1 MIFEVIQEIIQPWLE
16 SNVRTLIVLG
26 IALAFYALIQRYNRP
41 PSTLAHLPYVS
52 FFSFL
57 KYGFKDE
64 LYDTYAKEKLLP
76 LLKANGGFF
85 TSPTI
90 QGWVVRLADP
100 VAIKQFTLKQGK
112 THVSKGHVQRSGADW
127 KRHRKI
133 ANLAFQRSMPVQLF
147 GDLAKRM
154 LRSMEKTEE
163 DAIDVNDLFRRFT
176 LDAIGSGGFGFDF
189 HAIEDKESKWV
200 EYYESVMQGMASP
213 FYIVFPSFDTKYVHW
228 FSKREQLH
236 DNLSKLM
243 ENMDEII
250 EKKRKLVYENV
261 QGESKEKDLLTL
273 MIESELKSEGESLS
287 NEELRSNLCIFFLAG
302 HDTTANTLAAIIYEL
317 AKNKE
322 IQEKARKEAIR
333 ILGDGPEDIAP
344 TAEQLKELDYINM
357 IIKETLRRHPPA
369 YLTTDRVVQNDLVLG
384 GVHIPKGSDLCL
396 DIYSLH
402 HNADIWSNPF
412 EFNPERF
419 APGGEADS
427 QRGIAWA
434 PFSSGGRMCVGMNFS
449 LTEQRVLIPMLLKKY
464 TWSLPNDSPHQHELQ
479 KRGIAWGL
487 VTFKDKVKI
496 EFKKRN

>member
-1 MIFEVIQEIIQPWLE
+1 MIFEVIQEIIQPWIE
-16 SNVRTLIVLG
+16 SNVRILIVFG
-26 IALAFYALIQRYNRP
+26 IVLAFYALVQRYNRP
-41 PSTLAHLPYVS
+41 PAALAHLPYVS

-64 LYDTYAKEKLLP
+64 VYDTYAKEKLLP
-76 LLKANGGFF
+76 LLKAKGGLFAAM
-85 TSPTI
+85 SNA
-90 QGWVVRLADP
+90 GEEG
-100 VAIKQFTLKQGK
+100 TLIHRFIGGPNI
-112 THVSKGHVQRSGADW
+112 VFLSGPDW

-176 LDAIGSGGFGFDF
+176 LDAIGNGGFGFDF

-213 FYIVFPSFDTKYVHW
+213 FYIVFPAFDTKYVHW
-228 FSKREQLH
+228 FRKRRQLH

-250 EKKRKLVYENV
+250 EKKRKLVYENG

-273 MIESELKSEGESLS
+273 MIESEMKSEGESLS

-369 YLTTDRVVQNDLVLG
+369 YVTTDRVVQNDLVLG
-384 GVHIPKGSDLCL
+384 DVHIPKGSDLCL